1 MPKYIFNGEEI
12 SEDFVNQ
19 AFEASGLST
28 LQEYIESKQGLE
40 VLPDENFQQDG
51 VAGAD
56 APSVIAAPEST
67 ELSSDL
73 GSLESTKIDPPV
85 EDIPEPVSQEV
96 AYVFKD
102 GNEYTEKS
110 ILDNIKSLDIKITGK
125 ASKDIY
131 DFENGKAIKIKD
143 NIDDK
148 KLIDSYLNLFSDKPL
163 KKQKG
168 IELGGVDLFVS
179 KKASIAE
186 KLEKK
191 ALKPFQSTPEDLE
204 LVRQNAEDIFV
215 PESELPLKRA
225 NTRLGSTI
233 IDYPEDYEEYVNLA
247 KGNLEKAKSLYIK
260 DKTRSNVND
269 KFEAFVRENPKQ
281 MLPYKN
287 AVKKITRAV
296 VQGRKDEVEYRAS
309 LIDLA
314 DEQITKINQAE
325 KELFNQD
332 YKTQEE
338 VDYVNEE
345 LKSLYENKLFLSQRI
360 QKNIDNI
367 LDEDLN
373 DKFKSDQEL
382 YQISK
387 KYYSKDSR
395 LIIGAT
401 SSATS
406 IVAGGLKIPE
416 WLAVGAL
423 SLTSPLDVS
432 ESREALQD
440 YVPGY
445 KNYEKFGSDLS
456 KLGEEAAGSIAKAE
470 GPLDWAVDVVAQQLP
485 VAAAMIYGGGA
496 GLLAV
501 SSSAVGNKYESM
513 IQDVENGKEYNP
525 IQILTAPLI
534 VGAAEYFTEKITLG
548 QLKGVKNIFK
558 KSPKAL
564 KVANE
569 YIETNIRKGAYFKT
583 TGLEAAGEGVSELAN
598 NITDIYMLDKKN
610 VHIWD
615 NVPNAIAAGGFMSG
629 VVFKSPAIGA
639 KLMNPF
645 TPKDYS
651 SKVINNHNQILK
663 LSKEL
668 NKENVDPDIRSN
680 IESAI
685 NILQAE
691 NVNLLNNSIKNI
703 DLLTESEKN
712 KLIDLDKKTLK
723 LRDDYIK
730 IKNNKETSKE
740 AKEILLKEVENNLN
754 LNSTS
759 KAEIITR
766 ANLRKEAEA
775 VSKGAKT
782 IFNGKVSVVKK
793 DSEGVKNWL
802 NKNRS
807 KYSSLSS
814 DKNFNEAMSGN
825 VMGAEIFDEKTGKT
839 VLLINEDISS
849 KNLTS
854 TTARHEFLHKLLA
867 KTIQNNPN
875 IQFNLGTELL
885 NTIKSKTDGGK
896 SLSENFKQR
905 IAIYANES
913 KQATEQSRIAN
924 ANELLKANTAEDF
937 INYIQNNLVD
947 NQGKIDFRQFEELI
961 TLTSEALESGDLVL
975 QESSLT
981 KFAEAVAT
989 FFREYFD
996 INIKFNTGRDVL
1008 NFIKDYNKTVNTNG
1022 DFSGRFKRFAEKG
1035 AEGDLTTQN
1044 ILTESV
1050 TTGALVDQNKLSKA
1064 LQKPS
1069 DQLNDIIKDIPRSK
1083 TNAEFKLNEAVD
1095 LYMNVISTEAPI
1107 KTKNLLNK
1115 VIEKQLIKH
1124 DVNTRKD
1131 SESASPNVYGVPLAE
1146 FIDDVKLHLYD
1157 RTINRFDPAVNDNPG
1172 AFIIT
1177 ELVNFRV
1184 GEISNKYKA
1193 QVQAK
1198 SIDVQA
1204 GETGS
1209 VAELVSE
1216 DVSIEDQIDAAMAQQ
1231 TEAPRS
1237 ALKQE
1242 LQKDGQQFVDQVL
1255 EDAIETNTIEI
1266 FEGAKPEFT
1275 DAALVPF
1282 LKQAS
1287 QQKSFK
1293 QIKNKVGDAMTFLKD
1308 NDNYKTLFHSKNL
1321 PVSVLVAMERNVPAA
1336 ERIFTGEPTRL
1347 TTQDQINKAVNDGDF
1362 YVENEKTGPSIYPR
1376 KKPTI
1381 EQLEKFFNVPAINPV
1396 TGKRSSLKGT
1406 RKDGLVNAVSFGLF
1420 RDITPSVMRRL
1431 DKPQAEIA
1439 KTAEKLIVDPTIK
1452 FSKSYNNKTKLK
1464 QKSEAAYLT
1473 LLDVVGAKFEI
1484 NGDTLVYEF
1493 VDSPS
1498 YEFLGGD
1505 VVDPLL
1511 SSEGSIIGASGVEM
1525 AEGAKTMLGN
1535 TRQNFVEAN
1544 EVVSNFKDPRVVN
1557 LENID
1562 FWKNYNFISKASTKK
1577 EKINPKLSIEENAN
1591 IVNDRI
1597 IDYRLRQE
1605 GIDPNTLIKFSEGLP
1620 ADQGFELQE
1629 KSKFIFNTSEKV
1641 FKSKPNI
1648 TFEEFEA
1655 KMRSS
1660 FTSNNIKN
1668 QDLKQNLISLTQA
1681 SAKGTSGNLFEYYTW
1696 HRLNNKETLKR
1707 FGIKNLLPKT
1717 WNSQIDIEAI
1727 NLNGDAIGIE
1737 VKKDFKDRMG
1747 SSSLFISGASDYI
1760 IQSGK
1765 YKNKTV
1771 KIADNIIELINENKD
1786 LEKVLTNFLNNSKKI
1801 DGVVFDK
1808 DLGFPFTTIANSK
1821 KESTDLRDKL
1831 NRPELVSVDIDISQ
1845 VKKHYSNKVGSK
1857 GQGVNYIIIADEM
1870 FSLNDASDV
1879 QGLDLNNLDVE
1890 ATVKL
1895 RIKPSSARNRK
1906 SDNKFIESFNLTAEY
1921 GFKTKPKNGIKFSKA
1936 VQNETSALLGELQ
1949 QLDQYGM
1956 RDVIARRIFAKE
1968 FKNTPSYL
1976 QNYENLNEKQQ
1987 QVVLKDMAK
1996 ANLTPVKFNNKLLP
2010 AADRLTGEFTNDQV
2024 IAKMQE
2030 IDNRNIE
2037 NEIKFSK
2044 STNLNKEFNE
2054 IIERSTGISATATIS
2069 EARAA
2074 IRGAKQGRFDVFISP
2089 SAEDFV
2095 GLLYK
2100 TLGKG
2105 KQGDADLKFYDDHLL
2120 KPFAKANN
2128 AITRERLALM
2138 DDYKAIKKQIGVVPK
2153 DLRKKLQ
2160 GEDFTREQAVRVYV
2174 WTKQGMSVPGLSETD
2189 LKNLLTSLKNFPEL
2203 ISFGNQLI
2211 NINKGDGYAAPQNN
2225 WLAGSITTDLL
2236 QGLNTTKR
2244 AKHLQ
2249 QWQDN
2254 VDVIFSKDNLN
2265 KLEAAYGKQYVEAL
2279 KNMLLRMKTGRNRT
2293 YGTDSLTGRLT
2304 DWINGSVGAIMFFN
2318 TRSAVL
2324 QLMSA
2329 TNFINFSDNN
2339 IFTAGKA
2346 FANQKQ
2352 YWKDF
2357 IQLFNSDFLL
2367 ARRDGLRMNVN
2378 EADIAEM
2385 AKKGGVRG
2393 VINEL
2398 LRFGFT
2404 PTQLADSFAI
2414 ASGGSTFYRNRIK
2427 TYLKETDVDGNKIY
2441 TQKEAEAKAFEDFRE
2456 TAEESQQSSRPDK
2469 LSQQQTGSLG
2479 RLVLAFANTPS
2490 QYARIIKK
2498 ATLDLK
2504 NGRGDAKTNISKI
2517 VYYTFAQNLLFNAL
2531 QQGLFALAFGDDEED
2546 EKKKEKTID
2555 VANGMANSLLRGM
2568 GFYGAAVAA
2577 SKDAALRIY
2586 KESQKDRPKYE
2597 KAAIDFLSISPPIS
2611 SKYRKIS
2618 SAGRIIQYENGQ
2630 IKQKGIA
2637 IDNPAIA
2644 AGARVVSAAT
2654 NIPLD
2659 RLVTKAENINGALNQ
2674 DVEYWQSVAMLL
2686 GWQDWQI
2693 GVETDKD
2700 KKEKA
2705 KATGSIR
2712 KVKRREVKRREVK
2725 RR

>member
-1 MPKYIFNGEEI
+1 MPRYIFNGKEI

-56 APSVIAAPEST
+56 APSEIAAPEDT
-67 ELSSDL
+67 ELPQVDT
-73 GSLESTKIDPPV
+73 SLDSQDQQIDPV
-85 EDIPEPVSQEV
+85 ETVKDKPEPVSKEIS
-96 AYVFKD
+96 YVFRD

-131 DFENGKAIKIKD
+131 EFENGKVTKIKD
-143 NIDDK
+143 NIDDQ

-179 KKASIAE
+179 KKASEAE
-186 KLEKK
+186 KLQKK
-191 ALKPFQSTPEDLE
+191 ALKPFESTEEDIQLIKN
-204 LVRQNAEDIFV
+204 NAENIFI
-215 PESELPLKRA
+215 PKDQLPRKQA
-225 NTRLGSTI
+225 STRLGNI
-233 IDYPEDYEEYVNLA
+233 VIDYPDDYEKYFDLA
-247 KGNLEKAKSLYIK
+247 KGDIEKAKNLYIQ
-260 DKTRSNVND
+260 DKTRSNKTD

-287 AVKKITRAV
+287 AVKEITRV
-296 VQGRKDEVEYRAS
+296 VKKGVQDEVEYRSS
-309 LIDLA
+309 LVSLA
-314 DEQITKINQAE
+314 NDEITQINQIE
-325 KELFNQD
+325 KDLFAQK
-332 YKTQEE
+332 YTTQEE
-338 VDYVNEE
+338 VDYVNQE
-345 LKSLYENKLFLSQRI
+345 LKDLYENKVFLSDRI
-360 QKNIDNI
+360 QKNVDNI
-367 LDEDLN
+367 LDEGLLEE
-373 DKFKSDQEL
+373 FKTQEEL
-382 YQISK
+382 YQVAK
-387 KYYSKDSR
+387 KYYSADSR
-395 LIIGAT
+395 FALGVG
-401 SSATS
+401 SSATQ
-406 IVAGGLKIPE
+406 IVAGALKVPE
-416 WLAVGAL
+416 WLAVGTMA
-423 SLTSPLDVS
+423 LTSPLDIS

-440 YVPGY
+440 YVPGFKY
-445 KNYEKFGSDLS
+445 YEKFGSEMS
-456 KLGEEAAGSIAKAE
+456 KAGQEGSGLIAE
-470 GPLDWAVDVVAQQLP
+470 GEGAIDWAVDVVAQQVP
-485 VAAAMIYGGGA
+485 IMAAMVYGGGA
-496 GLLAV
+496 GLIGVAA
-501 SSSAVGNKYESM
+501 SASGNKYESM
-513 IQDVENGKEYNP
+513 VQEIEDGKDYNAL
-525 IQILTAPLI
+525 QVLTAPLI
-534 VGAAEYFTEKITLG
+534 VGSAEYFTEKITLG
-548 QLKGVKNIFK
+548 QLKGVRNIFK
-558 KSPKAL
+558 KSPEAL
-564 KVANE
+564 KAAEN

-583 TGLEAAGEGVSELAN
+583 TALESAGEGTTELAA
-598 NITDIYMLDKKN
+598 NITDIYMLGKKD

-615 NVPNAIAAGGFMSG
+615 NVANAAAAGAFMSG

-639 KLMNPF
+639 KLMSPF
-645 TPKDYS
+645 TPADYS
-651 SKVINNHNQILK
+651 SKVINNHQHILK

-680 IESAI
+680 IENAI
-685 NILQAE
+685 GVLQAE

-703 DLLTESEKN
+703 DFLTESEKN
-712 KLIDLDKKTLK
+712 KLIDVDKKSLK
-723 LRDDYIK
+723 LRDDYRK
-730 IKNNKETSKE
+730 IKNNKETSEE
-740 AKEILLKEVENNLN
+740 AKEILLKEVETSFNNN
-754 LNSTS
+754 AKV
-759 KAEIITR
+759 KAEIITK
-766 ANLRKEAEA
+766 ANLRKEAQA
-775 VSKGAKT
+775 VDKGAKT

-807 KYSSLSS
+807 KYSSLKS

-825 VMGAEIFDEKTGKT
+825 IMGAEIFDEKTGKT

-885 NTIKSKTDGGK
+885 SIIKSKTDGGK
-896 SLSENFKQR
+896 NLSENFKQR

-913 KQATEQSRIAN
+913 KQATRESRIAN

-975 QESSLT
+975 QENSLT
-981 KFAEAVAT
+981 KFAEAIAA

-996 INIKFNTGRDVL
+996 INIEFNTGRDVL

-1035 AEGDLTTQN
+1035 AEGDLTTQTA
-1044 ILTESV
+1044 LTETV
-1050 TTGALVDQNKLSKA
+1050 TTGALVDQNNLSKA
-1064 LQKPS
+1064 LKEPS
-1069 DQLNDIIKDIPRSK
+1069 DQLNDIIKDVPKSK
-1083 TNAEFKLNEAVD
+1083 TNAEFKANEAVD
-1095 LYMNVISTEAPI
+1095 LYMNVISTEAPVE
-1107 KTKNLLNK
+1107 TKNLLDK

-1131 SESASPNVYGVPLAE
+1131 SENANPNVYGVSLKE

-1184 GEISNKYKA
+1184 GEISNRYKA
-1193 QVQAK
+1193 KVQTK

-1216 DVSIEDQIDAAMAQQ
+1216 DINIEDQIDAAMAQQ

-1308 NDNYKTLFHSKNL
+1308 NDNYKTLFHSNNL
-1321 PVSVLVAMERNVPAA
+1321 PVSVLVAMERNVPVAD
-1336 ERIFTGEPTRL
+1336 RIFTGEPTRL

-1376 KKPTI
+1376 KKPTV
-1381 EQLEKFFNVPAINPV
+1381 EQLEKFFNVPAVNPI
-1396 TGKRSSLKGT
+1396 TGKRSGLKGT

-1420 RDITPSVMRRL
+1420 RDITPSVMRKL
-1431 DKPQAEIA
+1431 DKPAADIA
-1439 KTAEKLIVDPTIK
+1439 KTAEKLVVDPTIK

-1464 QKSEAAYLT
+1464 QKSEATYLT

-1484 NGDTLVYEF
+1484 NGNTLVYEF

-1511 SSEGSIIGASGVEM
+1511 SSDGSIIGASGVEM
-1525 AEGAKTMLGN
+1525 TEGSKTMLGN

-1605 GIDPNTLIKFSEGLP
+1605 GIDPNTLIKFSKGLP
-1620 ADQGFELQE
+1620 VDQGFELQE

-1668 QDLKQNLISLTQA
+1668 QDLKQNLISLTRA

-1696 HRLNNKETLKR
+1696 HRLNNKETLKK

-1747 SSSLFISGASDYI
+1747 SSSLFISGASNYT

-1786 LEKVLTNFLNNSKKI
+1786 LEKVLTDFLNNSKKI

-1831 NRPELVSVDIDISQ
+1831 NRPELVSIDIDINQ

-1890 ATVKL
+1890 AEISL

-2030 IDNRNIE
+2030 IDNKNIE

-2044 STNLNKEFNE
+2044 SANLNKRFNE
-2054 IIERSTGISATATIS
+2054 IIERSTGISATATVS

-2074 IRGAKQGRFDVFISP
+2074 MAGARKGKFDIFISP

-2153 DLRKKLQ
+2153 DLRKNLP

-2189 LKNLLTSLKNFPEL
+2189 LKKLLTSLKKFPEL

-2211 NINKGDGYAAPQNN
+2211 RINKGDGYAAPQNN
-2225 WLAGSITTDLL
+2225 WIVGSITTDLL
-2236 QGLNTTKR
+2236 QGINTIKR

-2249 QWQDN
+2249 VWQDN
-2254 VDVIFSKDNLN
+2254 VDIIFSKDNLN

-2293 YGTDSLTGRLT
+2293 YGMDSLVGKLT

-2324 QLMSA
+2324 QTISA
-2329 TNFINFSDNN
+2329 VNFINFKDNN
-2339 IFTAGKA
+2339 IFAAGKA

-2352 YWKDF
+2352 YWTDF
-2357 IQLFNSDFLL
+2357 IKLFNSDFLL

-2414 ASGGSTFYRNRIK
+2414 AAGGSTFYRNRIK

-2456 TAEESQQSSRPDK
+2456 TAEVSQQSSRPDMI
-2469 LSQQQTGSLG
+2469 SQQQAGSLG

-2498 ATLDLK
+2498 AALDLK

-2546 EKKKEKTID
+2546 EKKKEKTIGL
-2555 VANGMANSLLRGM
+2555 ANGMANSLLRGM

-2577 SKDAALRIY
+2577 VKDGALRIY
-2586 KESQKDRPKYE
+2586 KESQKKQPKYE
-2597 KAAIDFLSISPPIS
+2597 KASYDFLSISPPIQ
-2611 SKYRKIS
+2611 SKYGKIAA
-2618 SAGRIIQYENGQ
+2618 AGRDIQYAKKDQNF
-2630 IKQKGIA
+2630 KDVS
-2637 IDNPAIA
+2637 IDNPALS
-2644 AGARVVSAAT
+2644 AGARVVSATT

-2659 RLVTKAENINGALNQ
+2659 RLVFKTQNINDALNQ
-2674 DVEYWQSVAMLL
+2674 DIEYWEKTALLL
-2686 GWQDWQI
+2686 GWSGWNLGIED
-2693 GVETDKD
+2693 EKD
-2700 KKEKA
+2700 KKEKD
-2705 KATGSIR
+2705 KAVGI
-2712 KVKRREVKRREVK
+2712 KRREVKRREVK